1 MQLDM
6 PSGAPLVSGRV
17 ARLVAAC
24 TALGFGIAGQCRVPS
39 VHADDRV
46 RAAVT
51 YFAEPAPNTGLNVV
65 HPQLEYQQDFGDHFG
80 LGVGYDADVVS
91 GATPQVFG
99 VDAVTAATD
108 FNDVRH
114 NGSLGLRFL
123 GEYATLR
130 VGGGFAG
137 ESDYR
142 SGTVSAGITADMFDR
157 NSQISLDYTHNFDS
171 VCDANNGIAEDLL
184 ELRALDSSDACFDK
198 GSSVTATRK
207 LAIDSIQLAWTQIA
221 APWLVLQFG
230 ASGQMLR
237 GFQANPYRQVLLG
250 ERAVQEHVPEV
261 RNRLAAFVRSKF
273 AIKRIRGA
281 IELDLR
287 GYLDSWSV
295 RALTTELAWDQ
306 YVARPLSVRVR
317 ARWHV
322 QDSALFY
329 RDGNDYASSGALG
342 SFWTGDRELSA
353 LFNSVYGVKAT
364 YTIRAKEKQFARFID
379 AFVISAKADM
389 LLYRSLT
396 DNPELSPNYDR
407 TRGLLDAVVV
417 QAQAGFD
424 F

>member
-1 MQLDM
+1 MQL
-6 PSGAPLVSGRV
+6 GRPREVRRAIAMATAV
-17 ARLVAAC
+17 AFGVAA
-24 TALGFGIAGQCRVPS
+24 QCSADVSR
-39 VHADDRV
+39 ADDRV
-46 RAAVT
+46 RAAIT

-65 HPQLEYQQDFGDHFG
+65 HPQVEYQQDFGEHFG

-114 NGSLGLRFL
+114 NGALGLRFL

-142 SGTVSAGITADMFDR
+142 SGTVNAGITADLFDR
-157 NSQISLDYTHNFDS
+157 NSQISLDYTHNFDR
-171 VCDANNGIAEDLL
+171 VCDADNGVAEDLL
-184 ELRALDSSDACFDK
+184 ELRALDSSDQCFDG
-198 GSSVTATRK
+198 GSTITSTRK
-207 LAIDSIQLAWTQIA
+207 LAIDSMQLAWTQIVT
-221 APWLVLQFG
+221 PWLVLQFG

-250 ERAVQEHVPEV
+250 ERAVQEHMPDV
-261 RNRLAAFVRSKF
+261 RNRIAAFVRSKF
-273 AIKRIRGA
+273 AIKKIRGA
-281 IELDLR
+281 IEFDMR
-287 GYLDSWSV
+287 GYLDSWSI

-306 YVARPLSVRVR
+306 YIARPISVRVR

-342 SFWTGDRELSA
+342 SFWTGDRELSS
-353 LFNSVYGVKAT
+353 LFNSVYGVKAS

-389 LLYRSLT
+389 LMYRSLT
-396 DNPELSPNYDR
+396 DNPEFSPNYDR
-407 TRGLLDAVVV
+407 TRGLIDAVVI

>member
-1 MQLDM
+1 MQLR
-6 PSGAPLVSGRV
+6 SSRVGLAATIATSFATFFASAP
-17 ARLVAAC
+17 AR
-24 TALGFGIAGQCRVPS
+24 S
-39 VHADDRV
+39 DDRV

-51 YFAEPAPNTGLNVV
+51 YFAEPAPNTSLNVV
-65 HPQLEYQQDFGDHFG
+65 HPQVTYQQDFGEHFG

-99 VDAVTAATD
+99 VDAVTAATQ

-114 NGSLGLRFL
+114 NGTLGLRFL
-123 GEYATLR
+123 TEYATLR

-142 SGTVSAGITADMFDR
+142 SGTANAGVTVDLFER
-157 NSQISLDYTHNFDS
+157 NSQLAVDYTHNFDR
-171 VCDANNGIAEDLL
+171 VCDANNGVAQELL
-184 ELRALDSSDACFDK
+184 ELRPLDSSDTCFDG
-198 GSSVTATRK
+198 GSDLTTTRK
-207 LAIDSIQLAWTQIA
+207 LAIDSMQLSWTQVTT
-221 APWLVLQFG
+221 PWLVLQFG
-230 ASGQMLR
+230 ATGSVLR

-250 ERAVQEHVPEV
+250 ERAVQERLPGG
-261 RNRLAAFVRSKF
+261 RNRLALYARTKF
-273 AIKRIRGA
+273 AIKPIRGA
-281 IELDLR
+281 IELDVR
-287 GYLDSWSV
+287 GYLDSWSM

-306 YVARPLSVRVR
+306 YIARPIVIRVR

-329 RDGNDYASSGALG
+329 RDGNEYAASGPVG

-353 LFNSVYGVKAT
+353 LFNSTYGVKAS
-364 YTIRAKEKQFARFID
+364 YLIRAKEKQFLRFID
-379 AFVISAKADM
+379 SFVISAKADM

-396 DNPELSPNYDR
+396 KNPEFSPNADR
-407 TRGLLDAVVV
+407 TKGLIDAVVV